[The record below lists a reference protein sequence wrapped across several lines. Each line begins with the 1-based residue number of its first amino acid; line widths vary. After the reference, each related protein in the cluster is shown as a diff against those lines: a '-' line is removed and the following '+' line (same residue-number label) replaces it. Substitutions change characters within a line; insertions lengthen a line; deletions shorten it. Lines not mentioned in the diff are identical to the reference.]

1 MSRLAHC
8 SLPTS
13 IPIHIYAH
21 GFKWNAK
28 SIYQFERES
37 GVIKRHRNIRFSSV
51 PIAFSFF
58 YRNKCMMYWNSS
70 SEQIKSTMKNNFHER
85 LLRKK
90 DDRIESHQSIDTGN
104 ELHLLRFCL
113 SYFGI
118 FPEGWIWI
126 VKLLAEWKAKI
137 YVSMHKQVFII

>member
-70 SEQIKSTMKNNFHER
+70 SEQIKSTMKNNSHER

-90 DDRIESHQSIDTGN
+90 ERRQNWKLSVNWHWEWAPFTEILSI
-104 ELHLLRFCL
+104 LLWNFSRRL
-113 SYFGI
+113 NLNSQASSRM
-118 FPEGWIWI
+118 
-126 VKLLAEWKAKI
+126 K
-137 YVSMHKQVFII
+137 S

>member
-58 YRNKCMMYWNSS
+58 HRNKCMMYWNSS

-90 DDRIESHQSIDTGN
+90 ERRQNWKLSVNWHWEWAPFTEILSI
-104 ELHLLRFCL
+104 LLWNFSRRL
-113 SYFGI
+113 NLNSQASSRM
-118 FPEGWIWI
+118 
-126 VKLLAEWKAKI
+126 K
-137 YVSMHKQVFII
+137 S

>member
-37 GVIKRHRNIRFSSV
+37 GVIKRHPNIRFSSV

-90 DDRIESHQSIDTGN
+90 ERKKTELKAFRQLTLGMSSIYWDFVYPTL
-104 ELHLLRFCL
+104 EF
-113 SYFGI
+113 FQK
-118 FPEGWIWI
+118 
-126 VKLLAEWKAKI
+126 VKFE
-137 YVSMHKQVFII
+137 

>member
-90 DDRIESHQSIDTGN
+90 ERKKTELKAIRQLTLGMSSIYWDFVYPTL
-104 ELHLLRFCL
+104 EF
-113 SYFGI
+113 FQK
-118 FPEGWIWI
+118 
-126 VKLLAEWKAKI
+126 VKFE
-137 YVSMHKQVFII
+137 

>member
-28 SIYQFERES
+28 SIYQFEWES

-51 PIAFSFF
+51 PIVFSFF

-90 DDRIESHQSIDTGN
+90 ERKKTELKAIRQLTLGMSSIYWDFVYPTL
-104 ELHLLRFCL
+104 EF
-113 SYFGI
+113 FQK
-118 FPEGWIWI
+118 
-126 VKLLAEWKAKI
+126 VKFE
-137 YVSMHKQVFII
+137 

>member
-28 SIYQFERES
+28 SINQFERES

-51 PIAFSFF
+51 PIVFSFF

-70 SEQIKSTMKNNFHER
+70 SEQIKSTMKNIFHER

-90 DDRIESHQSIDTGN
+90 ERRQNWKLSVNWHWEWAPFTEILSI
-104 ELHLLRFCL
+104 LLWNFSRRL
-113 SYFGI
+113 NLNSQASSRM
-118 FPEGWIWI
+118 
-126 VKLLAEWKAKI
+126 K
-137 YVSMHKQVFII
+137 S

>member
-58 YRNKCMMYWNSS
+58 YRNKCMMHWNSS
-70 SEQIKSTMKNNFHER
+70 SEQIKSTMKNNCHER
-85 LLRKK
+85 LFRKK
-90 DDRIESHQSIDTGN
+90 ERRQNWKLSVNWHWEWAPFTEILSILFWN
-104 ELHLLRFCL
+104 FSRRLNLNSQASSRMKSLNIRKH
-113 SYFGI
+113 
-118 FPEGWIWI
+118 
-126 VKLLAEWKAKI
+126 A
-137 YVSMHKQVFII
+137 

>member
-37 GVIKRHRNIRFSSV
+37 GVIKRHWNIRFSSV

-90 DDRIESHQSIDTGN
+90 ERKKTELKAIRQLTLGMSSIYWDFVYPTL
-104 ELHLLRFCL
+104 EF
-113 SYFGI
+113 FQK
-118 FPEGWIWI
+118 
-126 VKLLAEWKAKI
+126 VKFE
-137 YVSMHKQVFII
+137 

>member
-51 PIAFSFF
+51 PIAFSLF

-70 SEQIKSTMKNNFHER
+70 SEQIKSTMKNNSHER

-90 DDRIESHQSIDTGN
+90 ERRQNWKLSVNWHWEWAPFTEILSI
-104 ELHLLRFCL
+104 LLWNFSRRL
-113 SYFGI
+113 NLNSQASSRM
-118 FPEGWIWI
+118 
-126 VKLLAEWKAKI
+126 K
-137 YVSMHKQVFII
+137 S

>member
-37 GVIKRHRNIRFSSV
+37 GVIKRNRNIRFSSV

-58 YRNKCMMYWNSS
+58 HRNKCMMYWNSS

-90 DDRIESHQSIDTGN
+90 ERRQNWKLSVNWHWEWAPFTEILSI
-104 ELHLLRFCL
+104 LLWNFSRRL
-113 SYFGI
+113 NLNSQASSRM
-118 FPEGWIWI
+118 
-126 VKLLAEWKAKI
+126 K
-137 YVSMHKQVFII
+137 S

>member
-51 PIAFSFF
+51 PMLFPFF

-70 SEQIKSTMKNNFHER
+70 SEQIKSPMKNNFHER

-90 DDRIESHQSIDTGN
+90 ERRQNWKLSVNWHWEWAPFTEILSI
-104 ELHLLRFCL
+104 LLWNFSRRL
-113 SYFGI
+113 NLNSQASSRM
-118 FPEGWIWI
+118 
-126 VKLLAEWKAKI
+126 K
-137 YVSMHKQVFII
+137 S

>member
-21 GFKWNAK
+21 RFKWNAK

-37 GVIKRHRNIRFSSV
+37 GAIKLHRNIRFSSV
-51 PIAFSFF
+51 PIVFSFF

-90 DDRIESHQSIDTGN
+90 ERRQNWKPSISVNWHWEWAPFT
-104 ELHLLRFCL
+104 EILSILLWNFSRRL
-113 SYFGI
+113 NLNSQASSRM
-118 FPEGWIWI
+118 
-126 VKLLAEWKAKI
+126 K
-137 YVSMHKQVFII
+137 S

>member
-21 GFKWNAK
+21 RFKWNAK

-37 GVIKRHRNIRFSSV
+37 GVIKRHRNIHFSSV
-51 PIAFSFF
+51 PIAFSLF

-90 DDRIESHQSIDTGN
+90 ERKKTELKAIRQLTLGMSSIYWDFVYPTL
-104 ELHLLRFCL
+104 EF
-113 SYFGI
+113 FQK
-118 FPEGWIWI
+118 
-126 VKLLAEWKAKI
+126 VKFE
-137 YVSMHKQVFII
+137 

>member
-70 SEQIKSTMKNNFHER
+70 SEQIKSTMKNNSHER

-90 DDRIESHQSIDTGN
+90 ERRQNWKLSVNWDWEWAPFTEILSI
-104 ELHLLRFCL
+104 LLWNFSRRL
-113 SYFGI
+113 NLNSQASSRM
-118 FPEGWIWI
+118 
-126 VKLLAEWKAKI
+126 K
-137 YVSMHKQVFII
+137 S

>member
-37 GVIKRHRNIRFSSV
+37 GVIKRHRNIHFSSV
-51 PIAFSFF
+51 PIAFSLF

-90 DDRIESHQSIDTGN
+90 ERKKTELKAIRQLTLGMSSIYWDFVYPTL
-104 ELHLLRFCL
+104 EF
-113 SYFGI
+113 FQK
-118 FPEGWIWI
+118 
-126 VKLLAEWKAKI
+126 VKFE
-137 YVSMHKQVFII
+137 

>member
-90 DDRIESHQSIDTGN
+90 ERGQNWKPSISVNWHWEWAPFT
-104 ELHLLRFCL
+104 EILSILLWNFSRRL
-113 SYFGI
+113 NLNSQASSRM
-118 FPEGWIWI
+118 
-126 VKLLAEWKAKI
+126 K
-137 YVSMHKQVFII
+137 S

>member
-90 DDRIESHQSIDTGN
+90 ERRQNWKLSVNWHWEWAPFTEILSI
-104 ELHLLRFCL
+104 LLWNFSRRL
-113 SYFGI
+113 NLNSQI
-118 FPEGWIWI
+118 SNRM
-126 VKLLAEWKAKI
+126 K
-137 YVSMHKQVFII
+137 S

>member
-90 DDRIESHQSIDTGN
+90 ERRQSWKLSVNWHWEWAPFTEI
-104 ELHLLRFCL
+104 LSILLWNFSRRL
-113 SYFGI
+113 NLNSQASSRM
-118 FPEGWIWI
+118 
-126 VKLLAEWKAKI
+126 K
-137 YVSMHKQVFII
+137 S

>member
-1 MSRLAHC
+1 M
-8 SLPTS
+8 
-13 IPIHIYAH
+13 
-21 GFKWNAK
+21 
-28 SIYQFERES
+28 
-37 GVIKRHRNIRFSSV
+37 IKRHRNIRFSSV

-90 DDRIESHQSIDTGN
+90 KRKKEDRIESYPSIDTGN

-118 FPEGWIWI
+118 FPEG
-126 VKLLAEWKAKI
+126 
-137 YVSMHKQVFII
+137 

>member
-28 SIYQFERES
+28 SINQFERKS
-37 GVIKRHRNIRFSSV
+37 GVIKRHNIRFSSV

-90 DDRIESHQSIDTGN
+90 ERRQNWKLSVNWHWEWAPFTEILSI
-104 ELHLLRFCL
+104 LLWNFSRRL
-113 SYFGI
+113 NLNSQASSRM
-118 FPEGWIWI
+118 
-126 VKLLAEWKAKI
+126 K
-137 YVSMHKQVFII
+137 S

>member
-70 SEQIKSTMKNNFHER
+70 SEQIKSNMKNNSHER

-90 DDRIESHQSIDTGN
+90 ERRQNWKLSVNWHWEWAPFTEILSI
-104 ELHLLRFCL
+104 LLWNFSRRL
-113 SYFGI
+113 NLNSQASSRM
-118 FPEGWIWI
+118 
-126 VKLLAEWKAKI
+126 K
-137 YVSMHKQVFII
+137 S

>member
-28 SIYQFERES
+28 SINQFERES
-37 GVIKRHRNIRFSSV
+37 GVIKLHWNIRFSSV

-90 DDRIESHQSIDTGN
+90 ERRQNWKLSVNWHWEWAPFTEILSI
-104 ELHLLRFCL
+104 LLWNFSRRL
-113 SYFGI
+113 NLNSQASS
-118 FPEGWIWI
+118 WM
-126 VKLLAEWKAKI
+126 K
-137 YVSMHKQVFII
+137 S

>member
-37 GVIKRHRNIRFSSV
+37 GAIKRHRNIRFSSV
-51 PIAFSFF
+51 PIVFSFF

-90 DDRIESHQSIDTGN
+90 ERKKTELKAIRQLTLGMSSIYWDFVYPTL
-104 ELHLLRFCL
+104 EF
-113 SYFGI
+113 FQK
-118 FPEGWIWI
+118 
-126 VKLLAEWKAKI
+126 VKFE
-137 YVSMHKQVFII
+137 

>member
-37 GVIKRHRNIRFSSV
+37 GVIKWHRNIRFSSV

-90 DDRIESHQSIDTGN
+90 ERGQNWKPSISVNWHWEWAPFT
-104 ELHLLRFCL
+104 EILSILLWNFSRRL
-113 SYFGI
+113 NLNSQASSRM
-118 FPEGWIWI
+118 
-126 VKLLAEWKAKI
+126 K
-137 YVSMHKQVFII
+137 S

>member
-70 SEQIKSTMKNNFHER
+70 SEQIKSTMKNNSHER

-90 DDRIESHQSIDTGN
+90 ERKTTELKAIRQLTLGMSSIYWDFVYPTL
-104 ELHLLRFCL
+104 EF
-113 SYFGI
+113 FQK
-118 FPEGWIWI
+118 
-126 VKLLAEWKAKI
+126 VKFE
-137 YVSMHKQVFII
+137 

>member
-37 GVIKRHRNIRFSSV
+37 GAIKRHRNIRFSSV

-90 DDRIESHQSIDTGN
+90 ERKKTELKAIRQLTLGMSSIYWDFVYPTL
-104 ELHLLRFCL
+104 EF
-113 SYFGI
+113 FQK
-118 FPEGWIWI
+118 
-126 VKLLAEWKAKI
+126 VKFE
-137 YVSMHKQVFII
+137 